1 MKQKSPIEE
10 LFAPDD
16 EAVEAPAVE
25 AVVPTEA
32 LVRPVPVPRIHTLDC
47 GHTNWHSEA
56 VQEQARSEG
65 FCCEGGRKNDV
76 VEWDRL
82 RGKYVRPLP
91 VALRMTW
98 EKAHDTSKWRGFPGY
113 CCNDA
118 GYYIGG
124 VANDCRY
131 YRPKG
136 ESVCPAH
143 RPDPPALV
151 SRIAGAEEDEEDG
164 GEEGVVTVAPE
175 NPSSIAPRK
184 LTYKDRQNQQRKR
197 KGR

>member
-10 LFAPDD
+10 LFAPDE
-16 EAVEAPAVE
+16 EAVEAPAVGE
-25 AVVPTEA
+25 VLPAPA
-32 LVRPVPVPRIHTLDC
+32 ARLHTLDC
-47 GHTNWHSEA
+47 GHTNWHTEA
-56 VQEQARSEG
+56 VQETARSEG
-65 FCCEGGRKNDV
+65 FCCEGGRTNQV

-98 EKAHDTSKWRGFPGY
+98 ERAHDSSKWRGFPGY
-113 CCNDA
+113 CCNDE

-124 VANDCRY
+124 IANDCRY

-143 RPDPPALV
+143 RPEPPALV
-151 SRIAGAEEDEEDG
+151 SVVSDAEEEVAEDG
-164 GEEGVVTVAPE
+164 AVAVVPE
-175 NPSSIAPRK
+175 NPSATAPRK
-184 LTYKDRQNQQRKR
+184 MTYKERQIEQRKR